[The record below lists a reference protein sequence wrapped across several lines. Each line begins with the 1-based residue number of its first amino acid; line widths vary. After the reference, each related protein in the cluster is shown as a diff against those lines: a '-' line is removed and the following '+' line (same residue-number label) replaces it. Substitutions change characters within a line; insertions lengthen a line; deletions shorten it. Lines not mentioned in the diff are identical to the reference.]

1 MIVPN
6 SKYKFSFIDILS
18 MLNGTY
24 EILNITSYDYFIETG
39 GDIYKDLFEP
49 NNIDVS
55 EYNLLLEDIEKDD
68 ILFLNNLETIT
79 PVIAVSKRFLLN
91 YPISHIKPYPYLVLS
106 VKLGC
111 YDNGTIINSIKTTIQ
126 DILSYQYGI
135 DTSNNN
141 VIIQSIDNKY
151 LTDQEYE
158 IIVTDR
164 ETRKIETINYYSE
177 TKRLQQ
183 ELNNAYALIQQ
194 YENTLKN
201 L

>member
-24 EILNITSYDYFIETG
+24 EVLNFTSYDYFIETG

-111 YDNGTIINSIKTTIQ
+111 YGNGTIINSIKTTIQ
-126 DILSYQYGI
+126 DILSSQYGI